1 MSSVK
6 IVSRS
11 GLVWNMAFF
20 CLLQVAFLHVVT
32 EVHQGQSA
40 LNLQSVKGFLF
51 EMTPLLFLTALTIY
65 GILQLKKFSLL
76 LFPLHT
82 LIIAWLAGQIFQTGL
97 DKVVLI
103 LLFAYVVLGYVMFM
117 MWRLELDEAAFRPGY
132 GKRSLYRFLEYNLPV
147 HLSSGGQELA
157 QGQLSNWDELSF
169 FVHLG
174 ENKPQRMARV
184 VDVSVQLNGNTFKT
198 KAKLAS
204 HGPHGIGFKVIE
216 ESSLASKDWKSF
228 YDIIKNRGYIN
239 RFA

>member
-11 GLVWNMAFF
+11 GLVWNLALF

-40 LNLQSVKGFLF
+40 LNLQSLKGFIL
-51 EMTPLLFLTALTIY
+51 ERMPLLGLSLVLIY
-65 GILQLKKFSLL
+65 GVLQLKKFSLI

-82 LIIAWLAGQIFQTGL
+82 LIIAWFSSQIFQAGL

-103 LLFAYVVLGYVMFM
+103 LLFAYIVLSYVMFM
-117 MWRLELDEAAFRPGY
+117 MWRLELDEAAYRPGY
-132 GKRSLYRFLEYNLPV
+132 DKRSLYRFLEYNLV
-147 HLSSGGQELA
+147 AELSVGGQELA
-157 QGQLSNWDELSF
+157 RGQLSNWDEFSF
-169 FVHLG
+169 FIHLG
-174 ENKPQRMARV
+174 EGKPQRMARV
-184 VDVSVQLNGNTFKT
+184 VDVTMQLNGNSFQTR
-198 KAKLAS
+198 AKLVS
-204 HGPHGIGFKVIE
+204 HGPHGVGFRVIE

-228 YDIIKNRGYIN
+228 YDIIKSRGYIN